1 MQFKNYFKI
10 NDINNLKETFCLKN
24 ESAINGN
31 DNQFL
36 NKKTNNLQTRFIISE
51 ALDKIKFNTNISNKK
66 EKKSKFFKIKHS
78 RKGVNKIK
86 RINRVKNQVEHN
98 NLDLNEI
105 INLNEEEKMD
115 SFSFEDKEELINK
128 KENYCEIKDK
138 YIKHNFL
145 LTEIEQMCFGRNRR
159 LGTHFHKDNNGN
171 IYNYY
176 GNNKEIKDFNMNY
189 RCILKGCKSKAIY
202 NLKLRTFTILIE
214 HSKPYE
220 EHYCSNPND
229 KNTKKW
235 VDYLKTNDNL
245 SDLQIILI

>member
-1 MQFKNYFKI
+1 M
-10 NDINNLKETFCLKN
+10 
-24 ESAINGN
+24 
-31 DNQFL
+31 
-36 NKKTNNLQTRFIISE
+36 R
-51 ALDKIKFNTNISNKK
+51 
-66 EKKSKFFKIKHS
+66 FFKIKH
-78 RKGVNKIK
+78 KNKCTNKINK
-86 RINRVKNQVEHN
+86 LNEDNNQVEN
-98 NLDLNEI
+98 RNIDLNEI
-105 INLNEEEKMD
+105 ININEEEKID
-115 SFSFEDKEELINK
+115 NFCLGDKEELINK

-145 LTEIEQMCFGRNRR
+145 LTEIEQMCFGKNRR

-189 RCILKGCKSKAIY
+189 RCILKGCKSKAKY
-202 NLKLRTFTILIE
+202 NLKLRTFTILTE

-229 KNTKKW
+229 KNAKKW
-235 VDYLKTNDNL
+235 IDYLKMNDNL